1 MHSIRDLSV
10 IWPLLWAGCV
20 CLYFPQA
27 TYRVHTQPWISDGS
41 PLLKFYALRH
51 STDPREGHISYRV
64 IRAVGHNTNTDYK
77 SCFRITDS
85 EWLSLKRSCSFLNQ
99 GVECS
104 LRLTVLASLRH
115 GLKNHKAHTTVTLI
129 IDSNIE
135 TLSGEKNCQQK
146 TNLSYEKYCFDEP
159 DTMDYR
165 VEACNHRLI
174 FGRLVQTPSELNTQK
189 RIDYNIISGK
199 ADQKTA
205 SEILTIDNTTSEMAL
220 NNIAALEN
228 AKKFNFT
235 IRCTVSRQSVNGS
248 YESLSYERSVFLTVF
263 SPTIYPEKKM
273 TRFPRHAH
281 LPVEKA
287 PTLNTP
293 QPIAREVF
301 RNASQY
307 STIYTMPY
315 DLQMKFK
322 HPVFKLRDTT
332 IFNVTEKTG
341 IVYVKNTTE
350 LRKSVDKKFIFVYVQ
365 IYEKGEESVKKIET
379 IVIKLE
385 EGASFPGKCDGMC
398 SKYTNERDCH
408 ENCGVGSVLGRCLWN
423 AGEITM
429 SKNYSTCRPN
439 TETCP
444 DYKCDE
450 LEAKNP
456 KICPQDCTGTTPVGG
471 LSGETN
477 LGIMRAKGVCSCDA
491 KYVCHCVPQPVIEL
505 NETKVIEPVEKFNKS
520 EKPKST
526 LRTVDAVSNAVVQKN
541 ESDICDRICES
552 AMATVFGCL
561 VVICFSSFAVWWL
574 VKKRRLRSDTLKH
587 VGSVVS
593 VSAAPSDYVGD
604 QERQMH
610 LHHYNYSCHKGPSDG
625 FSVTTDIDKKWGFPR
640 KNLIIEEAL
649 GEGEFGMV
657 MKAQAFNIDGKSGY
671 TTVAVKMLKE
681 CASIAEFRDLWSEF
695 NLLKEVNHPN
705 VIRLLGVC
713 AHRGPFYIIVEYCQ
727 HGSLKNFLRKHRQA
741 ACNRTARTPE
751 EIKAE
756 LSVILTTRDL
766 LSFAW
771 QVCKGMRYLC
781 QMKLVHR
788 DLAAR
793 NVLMASGNLI
803 KISDFGLTRD
813 IYEAD
818 AYMKKSKGRIP
829 VKWMAPESL
838 YAQVYTSKSDVWS
851 FGVLLWEIITMGAN
865 PYPGIP
871 PERLFSLLK
880 TGYRMDRPENC
891 SDEIYAIMQKCWKTE
906 PAQRPS
912 FGDLADILDRLL
924 QERTGYLQM
933 DGFLK
938 KNERG
943 NGFSTPNNKRR
954 GHHPHVKDIEDQDRS
969 IHPTDINAYLMPVVH
984 DYANRRDIAESLKSE
999 PETYEL
1005 KHTKNTAAK

>member
-10 IWPLLWAGCV
+10 IWSLLWAGCV

-27 TYRVHTQPWISDGS
+27 TYRVHIQPWISPGS
-41 PLLKFYALRH
+41 PLLKLYALRH
-51 STDPREGHISYRV
+51 FTDTRGRIYYHV
-64 IRAVGHNTNTDYK
+64 LRAVGHNTHVDYK
-77 SCFRITDS
+77 SCFNITNND
-85 EWLSLKRSCSFLNQ
+85 WLSLKQSCNFLNQ
-99 GVECS
+99 GLECS
-104 LRLTVLASLRH
+104 LRLTVLASLKRE
-115 GLKNHKAHTTVTLI
+115 LKHHKVHTTVTLI
-129 IDSNIE
+129 FEPNVNILGVQNCPQKKD
-135 TLSGEKNCQQK
+135 LSHK
-146 TNLSYEKYCFDEP
+146 KYCFNGP
-159 DTMDYR
+159 DKMDYR
-165 VEACNHRLI
+165 IEAGNQTI
-174 FGRLVQTPSELNTQK
+174 MFGRLVQTPTELSNQQ
-189 RIDYNIISGK
+189 RIHYKIISEN
-199 ADQKTA
+199 ADQKNLSKMVTV
-205 SEILTIDNTTSEMAL
+205 DNKTSEMIL
-220 NNIAALEN
+220 NNFGDLKELKLIHFKVEC
-228 AKKFNFT
+228 T
-235 IRCTVSRQSVNGS
+235 ISTQFSNGS
-248 YESLSYERSVFLTVF
+248 TQMIAFERKVSLTIF
-263 SPTIYPEKKM
+263 SPKYFSERKV

-281 LPVEKA
+281 LPVEKVHN
-287 PTLNTP
+287 LKTP
-293 QPIAREVF
+293 SRNAREVY
-301 RNASQY
+301 RNATLY
-307 STIYTMPY
+307 STVYTMPY
-315 DLQMKFK
+315 ELREKLK
-322 HPVFKLRDTT
+322 NPVFKLNDT
-332 IFNVTEKTG
+332 N
-341 IVYVKNTTE
+341 
-350 LRKSVDKKFIFVYVQ
+350 
-365 IYEKGEESVKKIET
+365 
-379 IVIKLE
+379 
-385 EGASFPGKCDGMC
+385 GMC

-408 ENCGVGSVLGRCLWN
+408 ENCGTGSVMGRCLWN
-423 AGEITM
+423 SGETTM

-439 TETCP
+439 AETCP
-444 DYKCDE
+444 DYVCDE

-456 KICPQDCTGTTPVGG
+456 KICPQDCTDITPVGG
-471 LSGETN
+471 LFGEAD
-477 LGIMRAKGVCSCDA
+477 LGIMKAKGVCSCDA
-491 KYVCHCVPQPVIEL
+491 KYVCHCVPQPIVEL
-505 NETKVIEPVEKFNKS
+505 NETRVTEPMEKVNKS

-526 LRTVDAVSNAVVQKN
+526 LRTVDTVSNAVVQKN
-541 ESDICDRICES
+541 ESDICDQTCES

-561 VVICFSSFAVWWL
+561 VVICFSSFGMWWL

-610 LHHYNYSCHKGPSDG
+610 FHHHNYSCHKGPSDG

-713 AHRGPFYIIVEYCQ
+713 AYRGPFYIIVEYCQ
-727 HGSLKNFLRKHRQA
+727 HGSLKNFLRKHRHA
-741 ACNRTARTPE
+741 TCNRTARTPE
-751 EIKAE
+751 EIKSE
-756 LSVILTTRDL
+756 INIILTTRDL

-793 NVLMASGNLI
+793 NVLMASGNLV

-891 SDEIYAIMQKCWKTE
+891 TDEIYAIMQKCWKTE

-938 KNERG
+938 KNEIG
-943 NGFSTPNNKRR
+943 NGFSTPNNKPN
-954 GHHPHVKDIEDQDRS
+954 GHPPLMKDTEANDKS

-984 DYANRRDIAESLKSE
+984 DYANKRDINESLKMDPDS
-999 PETYEL
+999 YDL